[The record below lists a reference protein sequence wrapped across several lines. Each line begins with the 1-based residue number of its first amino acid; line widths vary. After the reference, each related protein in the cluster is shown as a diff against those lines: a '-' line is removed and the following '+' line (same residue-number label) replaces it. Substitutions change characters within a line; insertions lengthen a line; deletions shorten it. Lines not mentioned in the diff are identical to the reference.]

1 MTGGNTNHYTTADL
15 SSGFGAPRWPL
26 FVLPGRPPRP
36 RTQRARNAKTTK
48 SKNKH
53 KKANSEKSPSGA
65 QSPAFRGVRPEMRRS
80 PGGQGQAKNSTKKTT
95 KNKQSPRKQGQ
106 KKIAGG
112 AQTPAFQRV
121 RPEMRRSPGTR
132 KARKSKNEKSKN
144 STVEPKS
151 FCGFFG
157 LCLRQLLA
165 LRASPPAPQ
174 LGPGPAKGKGRKAKH
189 STNKSNEKQAKPQK
203 ARSDKNRR
211 RRPNPCVSKGSPGNA
226 AEPRDPKG
234 ERKQNR
240 KSENSAAGPKSCSGV
255 FGRCLRQLFALRASP
270 PASQLGVLPPTKT
283 RISGFGVH
291 AMLSQLHGLPQL
303 SVFQRAEWRSG

>member
-95 KNKQSPRKQGQ
+95 KNKQSPKKQGE

-165 LRASPPAPQ
+165 LRASPPAAWGHTTGSASFRWSLR
-174 LGPGPAKGKGRKAKH
+174 LGLAAVPRGVRQTLKKAGRHAWGWSPDKLRMPGDEPG
-189 STNKSNEKQAKPQK
+189 SQAWEACMMPLHYMRFCK
-203 ARSDKNRR
+203 R
-211 RRPNPCVSKGSPGNA
+211 
-226 AEPRDPKG
+226 
-234 ERKQNR
+234 
-240 KSENSAAGPKSCSGV
+240 GPEQSMTWHKLLRTSCS
-255 FGRCLRQLFALRASP
+255 L
-270 PASQLGVLPPTKT
+270 
-283 RISGFGVH
+283 
-291 AMLSQLHGLPQL
+291 
-303 SVFQRAEWRSG
+303 